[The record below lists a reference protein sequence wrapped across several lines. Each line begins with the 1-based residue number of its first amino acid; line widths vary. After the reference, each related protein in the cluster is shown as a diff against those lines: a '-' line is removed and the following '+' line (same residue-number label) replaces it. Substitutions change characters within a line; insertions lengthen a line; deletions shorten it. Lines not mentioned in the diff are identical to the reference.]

1 MPLSSKKLLHELRVH
16 QVELEMQNDE
26 LQRALSALETSRNR
40 YHNLYELAP
49 IGYITLSTEGKIIE
63 INLTAASLLGM
74 DRDMLINH
82 NFSALTTPED
92 NDRSYLILKSAL
104 QQGLPINFELR
115 LRRDSSYFNARL
127 DCLRVMNDQQ
137 IPELRITLI
146 DITERKHNE
155 EELRVAAVAFESQE
169 CIVIT
174 NANKEILRV
183 NRTCTDIT
191 GYNQEELL
199 GKMISIFQ
207 SGRHNETF
215 YTDMWECIKRTGTW
229 KGEVWGRRKNGEA
242 YPQLLTITAVK
253 DDTGTVTHFVF
264 IHSDISVRKA
274 SEEKIKQMAYF
285 DPLTTLPNR
294 RLLRD
299 RLQQALAASSRSKKY
314 GALLFIDLD
323 NFKSLNDNLGHDAGD
338 QLLQQVAQRLIECV
352 RECDTVSRQGGDE
365 FIVMLEEL
373 SENDEESA
381 AKAKTI
387 GEKILFSLNQ
397 PYQFNNHYYQNTP
410 SIGITLFINHLNTI
424 TNLLHRAD
432 MAMYSAK
439 AAGRNTLRFFDQAM
453 QESISTRAT
462 METDLRSALEDNQ
475 FQLYYQSQAHQHEG
489 RISGAEVLL
498 RWNHPVCGLIYPL
511 EFIPLAEET
520 KLIIPINRW
529 VLESACNQLKL
540 WENKNNT
547 RHLQLSVN
555 ISAQQFHQDDFV
567 EQIGIVIDNYGI
579 RPDKLTLEI
588 TERLALD
595 DIDDTISKM
604 HELKKAGVCFA
615 MDNFGIG
622 YSSLSELAQLP
633 LNQLKIDQSFVRN
646 IGIKPSDAAIVTTI
660 VGMANN
666 LGMDVIAEGV
676 ETEEQLTF
684 LEQHNCLN
692 YQGYLFSR
700 PVPVDQFESLLIS

>member
-1 MPLSSKKLLHELRVH
+1 MPLSSKKLLQELRVH

-26 LQRALSALETSRNR
+26 LQRALNSLETSRNR

-49 IGYITLSTEGKIIE
+49 VGYITLSTEGKIIE

-74 DRDMLINH
+74 DSGMLIDY

-92 NDRSYLILKSAL
+92 NDRCYLILKSAL

-115 LRRDSSYFNARL
+115 LRRGESYFNALL

-146 DITERKHNE
+146 DITERKHME
-155 EELRVAAVAFESQE
+155 EELRIAAVAFESQE
-169 CIVIT
+169 CIIIS
-174 NANKEILRV
+174 NADKEILRV
-183 NRTCTDIT
+183 NKAFTDIT
-191 GYNQEELL
+191 GFNQEEVL
-199 GKMISIFQ
+199 GKMTSILQ

-215 YTDMWECIKRTGTW
+215 YTDMWECVERTGTW
-229 KGEVWGRRKNGEA
+229 KGEVWGRRKNGES

-253 DDTGTVTHFVF
+253 NNTGTVTHFVF

-274 SEEKIKQMAYF
+274 TEEKIKQLAYF

-299 RLQQALAASSRSKKY
+299 RLQQALAVSSRSKKY

-387 GEKILFSLNQ
+387 GEKILLSLNQ
-397 PYQFNNHYYQNTP
+397 PYQVNNHDHQSTP

-439 AAGRNTLRFFDQAM
+439 AAGRNTLRFFDQTM
-453 QESISTRAT
+453 QEAISTRAA
-462 METDLRSALEDNQ
+462 MEADLRSALEDNQ
-475 FQLYYQSQAHQHEG
+475 FQLYFQSQAHQHE
-489 RISGAEVLL
+489 REISGAEVLL

-567 EQIGIVIDNYGI
+567 EQIGILIDNYGI
-579 RPDKLTLEI
+579 RPNKLTLEI

-595 DIDDTISKM
+595 DINDTISKM
-604 HELKKAGVCFA
+604 NELKKAGVCFA
-615 MDNFGIG
+615 MDNFGVG
-622 YSSLSELAQLP
+622 YSSLSDLAQLP

-646 IGIKPSDAAIVTTI
+646 IGIKPSDTAIVTTI

-676 ETEEQLTF
+676 ETEAQLTF

-692 YQGYLFSR
+692 YQGHLFSR

>member
-1 MPLSSKKLLHELRVH
+1 
-16 QVELEMQNDE
+16 MQNDE
-26 LQRALSALETSRNR
+26 LQRAINALETSRNR

-49 IGYITLSTEGKIIE
+49 VGYITLSTEGNIIE
-63 INLTAASLLGM
+63 INQTAASLLGM
-74 DRDMLINH
+74 DRDMLIDH
-82 NFSALTTPED
+82 NFSTLTIPED
-92 NDRSYLILKSAL
+92 NDHCYLILKSAL

-115 LRRDSSYFNARL
+115 LRRGESYFNALL
-127 DCLRVMNDQQ
+127 DCLLVMNDQQ

-146 DITERKHNE
+146 DITERKHTE
-155 EELRVAAVAFESQE
+155 EELHIAAVAFESQE

-191 GYNQEELL
+191 GYNQEEAL

-215 YTDMWECIKRTGTW
+215 YTDMWDCINRTGTW
-229 KGEVWGRRKNGEA
+229 KGEIWGRRKNGES

-253 DDTGTVTHFVF
+253 DKNETVTHFVF
-264 IHSDISVRKA
+264 IHSDISARKA
-274 SEEKIKQMAYF
+274 SEEKINQLAYF

-299 RLQQALAASSRSKKY
+299 RLQQALAASSRSNKY

-338 QLLQQVAQRLIECV
+338 QLLQQVAQRLIDCV

-397 PYQFNNHYYQNTP
+397 PYQLNDCDYQSTP
-410 SIGITLFINHLNTI
+410 SIGVTLFINHLNTI

-453 QESISTRAT
+453 QEAISTRAT
-462 METDLRSALEDNQ
+462 METDLRSALEENQ
-475 FQLYYQSQAHQHEG
+475 FQLYFQSQTHNHE
-489 RISGAEVLL
+489 RQISGAEVLL
-498 RWNHPVCGLIYPL
+498 RWKHPVFGLIHPL

-520 KLIIPINRW
+520 KLIIPISHW

-540 WENKNNT
+540 WENENKT

-567 EQIGIVIDNYGI
+567 DQIGTVIDNCGI
-579 RPDKLTLEI
+579 RPNKLTLEI
-588 TERLALD
+588 TEHLALD

-604 HELKKAGVCFA
+604 LELKKTGVCFA

-622 YSSLSELAQLP
+622 YSSLAYLAQLP
-633 LNQLKIDQSFVRN
+633 LNQLKIDQSFIHN
-646 IGIKPSDAAIVTTI
+646 IGINPCDTAIVMTI

-676 ETEEQLTF
+676 ETETQLTF

-692 YQGYLFSR
+692 FQGYLFSK
-700 PVPVDQFESLLIS
+700 PVPLAQFESLLVSC